1 MLKSKITITTNMLKQ
16 DNNNNKYVKK
26 QDNNSNKYVKAR

>member
-1 MLKSKITITTNMLKQ
+1 MLKQ

-26 QDNNSNKYVKAR
+26 QDNNNNKYVKNFKLCRYYLT